1 MANETPSRPPPL
13 HGKCHLKFPFWF
25 SAYLPYTTNA
35 TNDTDSANAPLNL
48 NEILYFKTNV
58 LLSIMISHFCVWRMC
73 KRGAWIF
80 PTLCTKIQ
88 ARNQKLKTFSNSAI
102 VGCNSGRGRRGGS
115 DHNSGRGQRDM
126 DAHTHT
132 VPCNTRCA
140 IFTKGQ
146 PPIRHPCYHL
156 LCTVNAPLCL
166 LDFTHYIESGGVT
179 IQLTR
184 P

>member
-1 MANETPSRPPPL
+1 MLLPPM
-13 HGKCHLKFPFWF
+13 
-25 SAYLPYTTNA
+25 YYTTNA
-35 TNDTDSANAPLNL
+35 TDDTDSANAPLNL
-48 NEILYFKTNV
+48 NELLYFTTNV
-58 LLSIMISHFCVWRMC
+58 LLKYHDSTFLRRMC

-80 PTLCTKIQ
+80 PTLSTKIQ
-88 ARNQKLKTFSNSAI
+88 ARNLELKIFSNSAI

-132 VPCNTRCA
+132 VPYNTRCA

-156 LCTVNAPLCL
+156 LCTVSAPLCL